1 MTFAVLADVHGNVA
15 PRLRIAATCGI
26 ANVTHRL
33 AIVPEARV
41 IYFALSDSPEPYIYR
56 AGIGSGGG
64 SDAC

>member
-41 IYFALSDSPEPYIYR
+41 IYFALSDSR
-56 AGIGSGGG
+56 
-64 SDAC
+64 